1 MAPTSLGTR
10 VGTQVGEPVGAQGR
24 SRAVDQPLSPAQEER
39 LAILLDA
46 LSQRGGEESQCE
58 LESMAAANPDLAG
71 QLRELFATM
80 LVTDAVAFESTIF
93 DRRADAGEVGAGGGR
108 AAPRPVA
115 EASSPE
121 AGERAA
127 FVPGVTPLPV
137 TWGDYEL
144 IEEIGRGGMGV
155 VYRAVQRSLGRVVAV
170 KMLLRRDLAST
181 ADLSRFRS
189 EAEAAAQLDHPGIV
203 SIFDVGECD
212 GHPFYSMRL
221 IEGTTLARRLAQ
233 GPIPPRE
240 GAALLAKVADAVQ
253 AAHTRGVLHR
263 DLKPSNILID
273 VAGGPHV
280 SDFGLAKRLEADA
293 SVTHTGAILG
303 TPCYMSPEQAAGSR
317 GDVGPTSDVWSLGAI
332 LYQLLTGRPPFQ
344 ASSPM
349 DTLLAVLESDPPV
362 PRSIDPRVDRDLEMI
377 ALKSLQK
384 PQELRYASAAELAA
398 DLRAFLSGE
407 PVAARRGGIADIV
420 ARLFRETHHA
430 VVLENWGL
438 LWMWHSVV
446 ILALCVTTDVLAW
459 QGVTT
464 RWPYLVLWAGGLA
477 LWAPIFWALRHRT
490 GPVTAVERQIAH
502 IWGAGVIASIMLF
515 WVEGLL
521 GLPVLTLSPV
531 LALVAGLVFFA
542 KAGILSG
549 AFYIQ
554 AAVLFATALVMCLV
568 RTESQRDVSHV
579 IFGLVSGACF
589 FIPGLKYF
597 RQRGRAEDGFRQP
610 TNSVHSQ

>member
-1 MAPTSLGTR
+1 MTPITASRTRAIDTLLAPGDEELLATLVEELSELRG
-10 VGTQVGEPVGAQGR
+10 PA
-24 SRAVDQPLSPAQEER
+24 AQPL
-39 LAILLDA
+39 
-46 LSQRGGEESQCE
+46 
-58 LESMAAANPDLAG
+58 LEHHAAAHPALAG
-71 QLRELFATM
+71 QLRELFAAIM
-80 LVTDAVAFESTIF
+80 VTDAVAEHSTIF
-93 DRRADAGEVGAGGGR
+93 SPGDREADRSIGSGTSPTASWPTAGTGML
-108 AAPRPVA
+108 
-115 EASSPE
+115 
-121 AGERAA
+121 
-127 FVPGVTPLPV
+127 PGVTPLPAAF
-137 TWGDYEL
+137 GDYEL
-144 IEEIGRGGMGV
+144 LEEIGRGGMGV
-155 VYRAVQRSLGRVVAV
+155 VYRALQKSLGRTVAI
-170 KMLLRRDLAST
+170 KMLLRRDLATPS
-181 ADLSRFRS
+181 DLSRFRS

-203 SIFDVGECD
+203 SIFEVGECD
-212 GHPFYSMRL
+212 GHPFYSMQL
-221 IEGTTLARRLAQ
+221 VEGTTLAKQLRQ
-233 GPIPPRE
+233 GPLPARE
-240 GAALLAKVADAVQ
+240 AAALLAKVADAVQ
-253 AAHTRGVLHR
+253 AAHARGVLHR

-273 VAGGPHV
+273 SGGEPHV
-280 SDFGLAKRLEADA
+280 SDFGLAKRLEAEE

-332 LYQLLTGRPPFQ
+332 LYQMLTGRPPFQ

-362 PRSIDPRVDRDLEMI
+362 PRSIDQQVDRDLEMI

-384 PQELRYASAAELAA
+384 PQELRYSSATELAA
-398 DLRAFLSGE
+398 DLRAFLAGE
-407 PVAARRGGIADIV
+407 PVAARHGGFADIV

-502 IWGAGVIASIMLF
+502 IWGGSVIASVMLF
-515 WVEGLL
+515 WVEALL

-531 LALVAGLVFFA
+531 LALLAGLVFFA

-554 AAVLFATALVMCLV
+554 AAVLFATALVMCMA
-568 RTESQRDVSHV
+568 RDLSHI
-579 IFGLVSGACF
+579 IFGVVSGICF
-589 FIPGLKYF
+589 FVPGLKYF
-597 RQRGRAEDGFRQP
+597 RQRSRG
-610 TNSVHSQ
+610 